1 MSQAM
6 VPHERLPRAD
16 AELEQRILD
25 AALAMIARWG
35 VAKTTIAD
43 VAKQARCGRATIYRA
58 FPGGKDQLFAA
69 LGRRELE
76 RFFAATGAQIDAAAT
91 LEDALVA
98 AVTAT
103 SRFAADHDAL
113 RFVLRHEP
121 EVVLPYLGFAALDRL
136 FAVAASSAGPHLARF
151 VDLES
156 APWAAEWVGRM
167 VLSHL
172 FNPAPG
178 VDLGDPD
185 DARPLVR
192 RFLVP
197 ALAPAA
203 RPMTETEPEP
213 VPVLQGS

>member
-1 MSQAM
+1 MDDGRRSA
-6 VPHERLPRAD
+6 RAD
-16 AELEQRILD
+16 DELEQRILE

-35 VAKTTIAD
+35 LAKTTLAD
-43 VAKQARCGRATIYRA
+43 VAKEARCGRATIYRT

-76 RFFAATGAQIDAAAT
+76 RFFAATGEQIDIAET

-98 AVTAT
+98 AVTAA
-103 SRFAADHDAL
+103 SAFAADHDAL

-136 FAVAASSAGPHLARF
+136 FGVAAAAAGPHLARF
-151 VDLES
+151 VDVEV

-167 VLSHL
+167 VLSYL

-178 VDLGDPD
+178 VDLADVD
-185 DARPLVR
+185 DARALVR
-192 RFLVP
+192 RFLMP
-197 ALAPAA
+197 ALAPATPPVPA
-203 RPMTETEPEP
+203 TETEP
-213 VPVLQGS
+213 VRIAVLQGS